1 MASSPAPPL
10 QLAAEVWRYQLFQ
23 LLRLLEAHTPAAPP
37 LGDRGPARDERIR
50 LRPSTSLGF
59 PCAETVAIAQHRD
72 PQGQPRTVV
81 TANITGLYGV
91 GSPLPRSYAHQIL
104 LQEDDQPQQ
113 RDFLDLLHHRLL
125 SIGYRA
131 WRHHRYEHSFR
142 PDGTDPLSRALLDF
156 IGVPPAAT
164 KEELGIE
171 PVRLL
176 RYLGLF
182 VGHTRPAAGLET
194 LLGEELAL
202 PLAIEAAPLR
212 WVALPKEKW
221 PRLSCHSSGALGR
234 DVVIGTRHRD
244 RMTSL
249 RLHIGPV
256 SYATLRAL
264 WPGATLYRR
273 LIALTRF
280 YLRQP
285 LDLELHIRVPAAEL
299 AQTQLGGAQPSQ
311 LGLPACAGPPAPDPV
326 VFVIAAPLHAPAAG
340 VEQKGSSPCSSSNIA
355 PSSSD

>member
-1 MASSPAPPL
+1 MAPSPAPPV
-10 QLAAEVWRYQLFQ
+10 QLTAESWRYQLFQ
-23 LLRLLEAHTPAAPP
+23 LLRILEANTPAAPR
-37 LGDRGPARDERIR
+37 LGERGPARDERIR
-50 LRPSTSLGF
+50 LRPATSLGF
-59 PCAETVAIAQHRD
+59 PCAETVSIAEHLD

-104 LQEDDQPQQ
+104 LQEDDLPQQ

-125 SIGYRA
+125 SIWYRS
-131 WRHHRYEHSFR
+131 WRQHRYEHSFR

-156 IGVPPAAT
+156 IGVPPDAT
-164 KEELGIE
+164 ADELGIE

-182 VGHTRPAAGLET
+182 VGHTRPASGLQT

-202 PLAIEAAPLR
+202 PLSIEAAPLR
-212 WVALPKEKW
+212 WVSLPKEKW
-221 PRLSCHSSGALGR
+221 PRLSCQSSGTLGR
-234 DVVIGTRHRD
+234 DVVIGTRHLD

-256 SYATLRAL
+256 SYATLLAL
-264 WPGATLYRR
+264 WPGATLHRR

-285 LDLELHIRVPAAEL
+285 LDLELHVKVPAVEIAR
-299 AQTQLGGAQPSQ
+299 TQLGGPQPSP
-311 LGLPACAGPPAPDPV
+311 LGLPSCAGPPSRDPV
-326 VFVIAAPLHAPAAG
+326 LFIIAASLCSPSSG
-340 VEQKGSSPCSSSNIA
+340 VDQKGSRPCSSSNIA